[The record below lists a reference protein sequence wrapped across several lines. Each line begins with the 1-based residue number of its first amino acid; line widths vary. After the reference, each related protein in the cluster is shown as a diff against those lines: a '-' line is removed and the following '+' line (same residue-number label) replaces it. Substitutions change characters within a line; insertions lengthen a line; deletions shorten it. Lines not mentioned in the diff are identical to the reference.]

1 VGVVVLLIHLEAQ
14 AVAAEQAAFAP
25 AQGFPLPLEPTTPSQ
40 LAVAAL
46 AQGPHQPRKGRLEA
60 ILFFQPLLPPE
71 VVAVE
76 LGQSPA
82 RLELVAAPVVALR
95 EVVLPALEMFHR

>member
-1 VGVVVLLIHLEAQ
+1 M
-14 AVAAEQAAFAP
+14 
-25 AQGFPLPLEPTTPSQ
+25 
-40 LAVAAL
+40 AL
-46 AQGPHQPRKGRLEA
+46 AQALHPPRKGRLEA
-60 ILFFQPLLPPE
+60 IQFFQPLPLPE

-76 LGQSPA
+76 LGQSLA